1 MRGVKKLENA
11 NVVVLVFVW
20 GIEKDKIGCDTPRR
34 KPFKSSHS
42 ICFNH
47 LRAGANSKRFQI
59 LADEPRSGCV
69 RFDEDPFARAAADRL
84 DANGAGS
91 RKKINKKRILD

>member
-1 MRGVKKLENA
+1 MGGVKKLENA

-20 GIEKDKIGCDTPRR
+20 GIEKDKIGCHTPRR

-42 ICFNH
+42 VCFNY
-47 LRAGANSKRFQI
+47 LCVGMNSERFEI
-59 LADEPRSGCV
+59 LPDEPRSGCV
-69 RFDEDPFARAAADRL
+69 RFDEDHFARAAADCL

-91 RKKINKKRILD
+91 RKKVNKKRILD